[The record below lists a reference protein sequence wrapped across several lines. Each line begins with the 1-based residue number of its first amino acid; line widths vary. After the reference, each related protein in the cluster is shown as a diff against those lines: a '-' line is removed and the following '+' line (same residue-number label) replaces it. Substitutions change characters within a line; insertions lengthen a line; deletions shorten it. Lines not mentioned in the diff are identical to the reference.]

1 MLRMPLEMTNDAK
14 ADVTDTWSEQVTA
27 VDRARVCVK
36 TEADVIKLWPVGW
49 KRSALTGTCHLP
61 AVLLPLPKV

>member
-1 MLRMPLEMTNDAK
+1 MEPRKMLRMPLEMTNDAK
-14 ADVTDTWSEQVTA
+14 ADVTDTWSKRVTA

-49 KRSALTGTCHLP
+49 K
-61 AVLLPLPKV
+61 